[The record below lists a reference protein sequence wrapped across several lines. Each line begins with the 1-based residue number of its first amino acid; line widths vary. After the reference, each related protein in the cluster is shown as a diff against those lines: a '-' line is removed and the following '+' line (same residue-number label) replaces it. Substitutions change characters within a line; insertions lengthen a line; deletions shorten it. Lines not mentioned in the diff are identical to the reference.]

1 MNDLH
6 LKYKQ
11 DTGLKSEICE
21 CFGSFEDD
29 ILAEDVLPN
38 DYFYHEGNKAYYILK
53 IPSPEY
59 VKWLENKLEGIK

>member
-1 MNDLH
+1 MNYLH

-21 CFGSFEDD
+21 CFELFEDD

-38 DYFYHEGNKAYYILK
+38 DYYYHEGHKAYSK

-59 VKWLENKLEGIK
+59 VKWLENKLEDMK